1 VIQEISTYAK
11 KTSSYKVVD
20 GDRRR
25 ATMKWAWESEK
36 FIYNPEFQQ
45 LVDDIIGD

>member
-1 VIQEISTYAK
+1 MSTYTK
-11 KTSSYKVVD
+11 KTSSSKVVD

-45 LVDDIIGD
+45 FVDGILGD